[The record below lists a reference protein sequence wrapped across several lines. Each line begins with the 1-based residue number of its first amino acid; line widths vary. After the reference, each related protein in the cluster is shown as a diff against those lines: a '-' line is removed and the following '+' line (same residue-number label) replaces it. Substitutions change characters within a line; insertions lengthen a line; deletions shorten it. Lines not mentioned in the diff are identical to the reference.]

1 MTNQDVNNVF
11 SQQTQL
17 EWENPLDLSILVN
30 GGKENN
36 NDSLSS
42 REWNG
47 RSPPLNPL
55 TLAVN
60 GKCEV

>member
-42 REWNG
+42 RE
-47 RSPPLNPL
+47 
-55 TLAVN
+55 
-60 GKCEV
+60 

>member
-1 MTNQDVNNVF
+1 MFVLLLFFNFSFTLHILHVVNVF

-42 REWNG
+42 RE
-47 RSPPLNPL
+47 
-55 TLAVN
+55 
-60 GKCEV
+60 